1 MNNCNIS
8 DCSDCLDSEYNGDE
22 DFINVTESNEMNKV
36 EETVEVDETVEVAEA
51 TNEPA
56 PFTVEWFDNTIQA
69 NTAQMQA
76 NYDAYRQ
83 LEGIV
88 AGLHQMKALA
98 QKG

>member
-8 DCSDCLDSEYNGDE
+8 DCLDCLDSEYNGDK

-36 EETVEVDETVEVAEA
+36 EETVEVAEA

-56 PFTVEWFDNTIQA
+56 PFSVEWFDNAIQA
-69 NTAQMQA
+69 NTTQMQA